1 MISLVDLVRTSLET
15 LHKKKMVTKKQNKY
29 FVTEDFYLLIIKSES
44 FILPLNAFIFTC
56 FTLCKG
62 AAVCCGAGEDQQ
74 INFFH
79 EAEEGVFH

>member
-1 MISLVDLVRTSLET
+1 MIFLVDLVRTSLET
-15 LHKKKMVTKKQNKY
+15 LHKKKQVTKKQNKY
-29 FVTEDFYLLIIKSES
+29 FVTEDFYRLIIKSES